1 MSDRGGEE
9 DKEDEESHLDTVHGR
24 MQGRTGSMLVRSRQA
39 TLALGGM
46 VAAHAAQCAALAVA
60 WGEAIARHWDPLTHL

>member
-60 WGEAIARHWDPLTHL
+60 WGGGNC